1 MSKEFIR
8 EIRGHKYKYLTYW
21 DKAEKKS
28 KQKGKVPEP
37 VKVEE
42 VKKVEPE
49 VKPEQ
54 KVKK

>member
-1 MSKEFIR
+1 MA
-8 EIRGHKYKYLTYW
+8 HK
-21 DKAEKKS
+21 DKKS

-49 VKPEQ
+49 VKTE
-54 KVKK
+54 KKIVK